1 MRRVIFL
8 VTLHSHRL
16 LEDNGTQLLA
26 KTLQGE
32 TLIKVVLVIM
42 VLALSAAA
50 CGEPESLA
58 VPSTVPGGAS
68 IISNKNT
75 YVMHRTNGYFI
86 GQGQAPRNQTNYEF
100 AITARTGSSFR
111 WIDARVSS
119 VADTAWGLEREDRT
133 WLTFRMNDGEIS
145 RLGSSSPLHEHLLR
159 PTLVEEEDGR
169 LVLSA
174 NAVSNP
180 VNLELAAVLSKF
192 ENTPDGSSVE
202 SSKARLYSYTGA
214 TNRYPH
220 GALGD
225 KSEWGQL
232 AATSIDPELDDSL
245 FSLVGDQVFEGLFPM
260 TADLNGDEIDE
271 IVTTVSNSDTGARL
285 VVFEEN
291 YDGLRI
297 IAESD
302 PVGTGFRWLHQI
314 AVAPFGPN
322 GEIEIAVVETPH
334 VGGIA
339 KFYRLVDGRLDLV
352 ASKVGGYM
360 SHVNGSRN
368 LDQAVAGDF
377 DGDGNV
383 ELIVPS
389 RDQESLIALR
399 RIGDSVEEVWELELD
414 SRISTNLAVVETND
428 GGLALGVGTEDGIL
442 HIWQ

>member
-1 MRRVIFL
+1 MFPI
-8 VTLHSHRL
+8 TLRSCWQR
-16 LEDNGTQLLA
+16 DDPDAQQMA
-26 KTLQGE
+26 ATLQGE
-32 TLIKVVLVIM
+32 ILKKVLLAITI
-42 VLALSAAA
+42 LALVSAACSEPDPGA
-50 CGEPESLA
+50 IPSIIPES
-58 VPSTVPGGAS
+58 VNMF
-68 IISNKNT
+68 SNKNT
-75 YVMHRTNGYFI
+75 YVMHRANGYFT
-86 GQGQAPRNQTNYEF
+86 GQGQMPRNQTNYEF

-111 WIDARVSS
+111 WIDANVSS

-133 WLTFRMNDGEIS
+133 WLTFRMNAGEIS

-159 PTLVEEEDGR
+159 PTLVEEEDGH
-169 LVLSA
+169 LALSV

-180 VNLELAAVLSKF
+180 VNLELAAALSKV
-192 ENTPDGSSVE
+192 ENTPDGSTVE
-202 SSKARLYSYTGA
+202 SSDARLYSYTGA
-214 TNRYPH
+214 TDQYPH

-225 KSEWGQL
+225 KTEWSQL
-232 AATSIDPELDDSL
+232 VAFSIVPEADDSR
-245 FSLVGDQVFEGLFPM
+245 FSLAVGEVFEGLFPM
-260 TADLNGDEIDE
+260 AADLNGDGVDE
-271 IVTTVSNSDTGARL
+271 IITTVSNSDAGARL
-285 VVFEEN
+285 VVFGHDE
-291 YDGLRI
+291 DGLNI
-297 IAESD
+297 VAESD

-314 AVAPFGPN
+314 AVAPVGPN

-339 KFYRLVDGRLDLV
+339 KFYRLDGDRLELV
-352 ASKVGGYM
+352 ASKAGGYM

-377 DGDGNV
+377 DGDGAV

-389 RDQESLIALR
+389 RDQKSLIALR